1 MYHIF
6 RVYDYKGGKQ
16 SCDLNLTKAEA
27 ITSLIEAYCVD
38 EIIVDEIIVDE
49 EPTIE
54 SLSKLVSDAID
65 ENSSL
70 YAGGDGVV
78 LSIFKTTANSLKLK
92 ELYVEDFIP
101 DMAKMVLDEG
111 WYEVENAD

>member
-6 RVYDYKGGKQ
+6 QVYDYKGGEQ
-16 SCDLNLTKAEA
+16 YYYLNLSRSEA
-27 ITSLIEAYCVD
+27 IANLVEIYCYD
-38 EIIVDEIIVDE
+38 GIIVDE
-49 EPTIE
+49 EPTIK

-78 LSIFKTTANSLKLK
+78 LSIFETTTDSPKLK
-92 ELYVEDFIP
+92 ELDVKDFIP
-101 DMAKMVLDEG
+101 DMAKMILDEG
-111 WYEVENAD
+111 WYEVKDAD

>member
-6 RVYDYKGGKQ
+6 RVYGYKGGEQ
-16 SCDLNLTKAEA
+16 ACDLNLTKSEA
-27 ITSLIEAYCVD
+27 ITSLIEAYCGEGVF
-38 EIIVDEIIVDE
+38 VDE

-65 ENSSL
+65 ENSSI

-78 LSIFKTTANSLKLK
+78 LSIFKTTTNSPKLK
-92 ELYVEDFIP
+92 ELAVEDFIP
-101 DMAKMVLDEG
+101 DMAKMILDKG
-111 WYEVENAD
+111 WYEVEDAD